1 MVEGKLL
8 KFIEKKFSGD
18 VVYTSAIPNARM
30 GGLMPSKQTIPL
42 SLLHPKNAELEYA
55 LLDIGVLVP
64 SQHINWRV
72 KLNGINVTKEFKPHI
87 MSPAGNLYFA
97 KLVYDVT
104 SIIKTPEGLRRRR
117 ANITFKLEGGDYI
130 IIEQLAILA
139 LYSSSEA
146 ESILTYY
153 SGALSLKPGESS
165 SLKINYEG
173 GNGRL
178 RTTVYMPST
187 IARGEILLNNNLLL
201 NIENVQGMDE
211 HIIELNNLSKE
222 NIITFKHLETNTTYF
237 PKEMRISNI
246 LLYNT
251 GYAKPELSIEE
262 INVPEIVRKGQEL
275 EITISNNGES
285 TPDKA
290 MIVVMSLGNV
300 VARKKIKKLDPGE
313 KTTEKIKIKLQ
324 PGEYELVFRIIWGK
338 LSKTWYKDTRYKVKV
353 VE

>member
-8 KFIEKKFSGD
+8 KFVEKKFSGD
-18 VVYTSAIPNARM
+18 IIYTSAIPNTRI
-30 GGLMPSKQTIPL
+30 GGLIPSRQTIPL
-42 SLLHPKNAELEYA
+42 SLVHPKNAELEYA

-72 KLNGINVTKEFKPHI
+72 KLNGISVTKEFKPHI

-117 ANITFKLEGGDYI
+117 ANITFKLEGGDHI

-146 ESILTYY
+146 ESTLTYY

-165 SLKINYEG
+165 SLKINYGG
-173 GNGRL
+173 GNGKL
-178 RTTVYMPST
+178 RTTIYMPST
-187 IARGEILLNNNLLL
+187 IAKGEILLNNNSLL

-211 HIIELNNLSKE
+211 HIMELKSIPRQ

-251 GYAKPELSIEE
+251 EYVKPELSMEE
-262 INVPEIVRKGQEL
+262 TNIPEIIHKEQEL
-275 EITISNNGES
+275 EITVSNKGES

-300 VARKKIKKLDPGE
+300 VARRKIKKLDPGE

-338 LSKTWYKDTRYKVKV
+338 LSKTWYKDIRYRVKV